1 MSIEIKKEIQ
11 LEIAHVLFIDIVGYS
26 KLSINQQRAVI
37 DELNEVVRT
46 SDQFQKAEAAERLI
60 KIPTGDGMA
69 LVFYTSLEAPAQCA
83 VEISGAVK
91 EHSRLQLR
99 MGVHSGPV
107 SGVIDVTGRANLA
120 GAGLNI
126 AQRVMECGDA
136 GHILLS
142 KHVAEDLEEYEQ
154 WRPLLHD
161 LGTCEVK
168 HGMRV
173 AIANLYSDQVGNP
186 QLPKK
191 FQALRKQR
199 ARVRWAEVAAA
210 LLLLAGIAAAFVLVS
225 KKSARST
232 SIVPEKSI
240 AVLPFENLSEDKANA
255 YFADGTQNEILTK
268 LASIG
273 DLKVISRTSV
283 AKYKSKPEDL
293 KRVASELGVGTVL
306 EGSVQRAG
314 DKVRVNVQ
322 LLDARIDTHLWAKSY
337 DRDLKDVFAV
347 ESEVAQ
353 EIADT
358 LRAKL
363 SPIQADALA
372 AAPTRDP
379 EAYDLFLKGEY
390 EEHQAE
396 IVLNA
401 ELFDRAQTFY
411 RQALARDRN
420 FALAY
425 ARLAYSE
432 LYRHWFITNLT
443 SAELTE
449 VKSNVDR
456 ALAIAPA
463 LPDAHLALAHF
474 YYWGHRNY
482 DPALRELDRVTELQP
497 NNANA
502 RACYGYIYRRRGE
515 WQRSLAEF
523 DRAVE
528 LDPRDPIIPV
538 NIGASYITLRRWRDA
553 EKQLTRALALDP
565 HNALA
570 SRFLART
577 YINSTGDIQRARQ
590 AFNGVPAENKLNFNP
605 NEWGVIAVMVDER
618 VYLDVFEKHLVDALK
633 AWDVGSSNTP
643 EARLRQLVARVGIQ
657 VLADQGAAAKSECEH
672 TRALFEAR
680 LGERPDDRISLTGL
694 AWVYLCLGRNADA
707 LRVARRAVDS
717 LPIEKDVL
725 AGPNFL
731 AGLAEVEART
741 GHPEEAVKILRQL
754 ITFPAGQ
761 DISIARLKIDPFGIR
776 FAMIQVFKNSFPNQ
790 RQQPFT
796 SNLPCPDSEWDTV
809 RGDPRFEKIVTSLAP
824 EG

>member
-1 MSIEIKKEIQ
+1 METFQYTRFFRPSLCISSLRHAVPDYGDDEARLFMSGFFQELQRRKVYRVAGVYIIAAGFIIQ
-11 LEIAHVLFIDIVGYS
+11 IGSAVFPAWELPNWTLRLVVVLLLIGFPIA
-26 KLSINQQRAVI
+26 
-37 DELNEVVRT
+37 
-46 SDQFQKAEAAERLI
+46 LI
-60 KIPTGDGMA
+60 LGWA
-69 LVFYTSLEAPAQCA
+69 Y
-83 VEISGAVK
+83 
-91 EHSRLQLR
+91 
-99 MGVHSGPV
+99 
-107 SGVIDVTGRANLA
+107 DVTPQRIQATARVPGTHRRRNL
-120 GAGLNI
+120 
-126 AQRVMECGDA
+126 
-136 GHILLS
+136 ILL
-142 KHVAEDLEEYEQ
+142 
-154 WRPLLHD
+154 
-161 LGTCEVK
+161 
-168 HGMRV
+168 
-173 AIANLYSDQVGNP
+173 
-186 QLPKK
+186 
-191 FQALRKQR
+191 
-199 ARVRWAEVAAA
+199 VAASA
-210 LLLLAGIAAAFVLVS
+210 IISTAAGFFLLPRA
-225 KKSARST
+225 SARK
-232 SIVPEKSI
+232 IDKSI
-240 AVLPFENLSEDKANA
+240 AVLPFQNLSEEKANA
-255 YFADGTQNEILTK
+255 YFADGIQNEILTK
-268 LASIG
+268 LAGIG
-273 DLKVISRTSV
+273 DLKVISRSSA

-306 EGSVQRAG
+306 EGSVQRSG

-322 LLDARIDTHLWAKSY
+322 LLDTRTDMHLWAKSY

-363 SPIQADALA
+363 SPSQADALA

-396 IVLNA
+396 ILLNA
-401 ELFDRAQTFY
+401 KLFDRAQTFY

-432 LYRHWFITNLT
+432 LYRHWFITSLT

-449 VKSNVDR
+449 VKSNIDR

-463 LPDAHLALAHF
+463 LPDAHLALAVFH
-474 YYWGHRNY
+474 YWGHRDY

-497 NNANA
+497 NSANA
-502 RACYGYIYRRRGE
+502 RAFYGYIYRRRGE

-523 DRAVE
+523 ARAVE

-538 NIGASYITLRRWRDA
+538 NIGATYISLRRWRDA
-553 EKQLTRALALDP
+553 EKELTRALALDP

-590 AFNGVPAENKLNFNP
+590 AFDGVSAESQLNFNP

-618 VYLDVFEKHLVDALK
+618 VYLDVFEKHFADALK

-657 VLADQGAAAKSECEH
+657 VLAGQGAVAKSECEH
-672 TRALFEAR
+672 TRTLLEAR

-694 AWVYLCLGRNADA
+694 AWAYVCLGRNADA
-707 LRVARRAVDS
+707 LRVVRRAADS

-741 GHPEEAVKILRQL
+741 GHSEEAVKTLRQL
-754 ITFPAGQ
+754 IAFPAGQ
-761 DISIARLKIDPFGIR
+761 DISIARLKIDPVWDPIR
-776 FAMIQVFKNSFPNQ
+776 NDAGFQK
-790 RQQPFT
+790 
-796 SNLPCPDSEWDTV
+796 LLSEPEPETV
-809 RGDPRFEKIVTSLAP
+809 YK
-824 EG
+824 